1 MASHLE
7 SSEKARIA
15 AQKAALGPAGLAR
28 AKQELDEAQ
37 AEHDKP
43 IPKEV
48 FTSFPVP
55 DVKSIS
61 WIPVQSV
68 QEAGKGRV
76 SGGKPSES
84 GEGREV
90 ARHVERDGERLGFF
104 VQYDHVKVGV
114 VRFGAPLEE
123 RLLISLCFFSR
134 TLSAFMRSSH
144 SMTFPTTSDCEHSP
158 SSHQPFHSLIMSHPV
173 T

>member
-84 GEGREV
+84 ERGEGREV
-90 ARHVERDGERLGFF
+90 ARHVERDGEKLGFF
-104 VQYDHVKVGV
+104 VQYDHVKV
-114 VRFGAPLEE
+114 FL
-123 RLLISLCFFSR
+123 FFSGVAFGEIAEPCVCQSDFVGVHAF
-134 TLSAFMRSSH
+134 LSLNDLPNHLR
-144 SMTFPTTSDCEHSP
+144 
-158 SSHQPFHSLIMSHPV
+158 L
-173 T
+173 